1 MAIEITSKIETL
13 DLRDGNTVKLT
24 LNFARMLWLR
34 SNGYDKEVNMAMR
47 VINGEN
53 IDFLEM
59 PIYFYAA
66 YLCALKSDETPAYT
80 QEEFIELCPWD
91 MERVAELFARLTTE
105 KKTEVS
111 KMRSSAVN
119 KKAK

>member
-13 DLRDGNTVKLT
+13 ELRNGDTVKLT

-34 SNGYDKEVNMAMR
+34 AHGYDKEINMAMR

-80 QEEFIELCPWD
+80 QEEFIALCPWD
-91 MERVAELFARLTTE
+91 MERVAQIFASLTTE

>member
-1 MAIEITSKIETL
+1 MATEITSKIETL

-34 SNGYDKEVNMAMR
+34 STGYDKEVNMAMR

-91 MERVAELFARLTTE
+91 MERVAELFAKLTTE

>member
-1 MAIEITSKIETL
+1 MATEITSKMETL
-13 DLRDGNTVKLT
+13 ELKNGETVKLT

-53 IDFLEM
+53 IDFLEI

-66 YLCALKSDETPAYT
+66 YLCALKSNETPAYT
-80 QEEFIELCPWD
+80 QEEFLELCPWD
-91 MERVAELFARLTTE
+91 MEKIAQVFARLTTE

-119 KKAK
+119 RKAK

>member
-1 MAIEITSKIETL
+1 MATEIISKIETL
-13 DLRDGNTVKLT
+13 DLKDGNTVKLT

-34 SNGYDKEVNMAMR
+34 AHGYDKEVNMAMR

-91 MERVAELFARLTTE
+91 MERIAEVFASLTTE
-105 KKTEVS
+105 KKTELS

>member
-1 MAIEITSKIETL
+1 MAIEITSKYETL
-13 DLRDGNTVKLT
+13 KLRNDDEVKLT

-53 IDFLEM
+53 VDFLEV
-59 PIYFYAA
+59 PIYLYAA

-80 QEEFIELCPWD
+80 QEEFLELCPWD
-91 MERVAELFARLTTE
+91 MEIIAHVFARLTTE

-119 KKAK
+119 RKAK